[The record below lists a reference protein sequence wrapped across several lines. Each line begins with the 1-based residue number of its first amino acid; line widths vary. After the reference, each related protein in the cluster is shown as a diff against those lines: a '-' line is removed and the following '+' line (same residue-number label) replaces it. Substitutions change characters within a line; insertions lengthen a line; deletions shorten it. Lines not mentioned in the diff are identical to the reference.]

1 MAITT
6 NYGKLVVD
14 TSLIPYIR
22 YKDVEFTAHNL
33 LPFTLAKLFFD
44 DVAVN
49 NFCQAGGQL
58 QLDSKKIITI
68 SRNNAVGITATDIV
82 FQGTSNTVNTFNG
95 LIESFNSN
103 DSAVTIRRLSGDF
116 DETAQLFIES
126 VMTNPGTVY
135 ANCNVVSV
143 TNFQTSD
150 SFYPGEGIVAPQRS
164 NAFATVIATSG
175 ENNLY
180 INN

>member
-58 QLDSKKIITI
+58 QLDSKKIITHSTHCSI
-68 SRNNAVGITATDIV
+68 SR
-82 FQGTSNTVNTFNG
+82 
-95 LIESFNSN
+95 IEK
-103 DSAVTIRRLSGDF
+103 DL
-116 DETAQLFIES
+116 
-126 VMTNPGTVY
+126 
-135 ANCNVVSV
+135 
-143 TNFQTSD
+143 
-150 SFYPGEGIVAPQRS
+150 
-164 NAFATVIATSG
+164 
-175 ENNLY
+175 
-180 INN
+180 